1 MAPDALGF
9 VDVLWRVLAV
19 LFLVGLNGFFV
30 AAEFAIVKVR
40 TSQLATLAAT
50 GNRRAQRAA
59 GVVERLDAYLSATQ
73 LGITLA
79 SLGLGWLGEPAVA
92 AMIDPV
98 IARFTD
104 SDTVLHAVSFAIAFG
119 IITFLHIVLG
129 ELAPKSLAIQ
139 KAQGTTLA
147 IAAPLKL
154 FYVLFR
160 PAIWL
165 LNGTAN
171 ALLRV
176 VGIHP
181 ASEAE
186 RAHSEEELRL
196 LLAESGKARALST
209 RRAEILLNVMDLKE
223 RTVEEIMVP
232 RPQVTALRTDAP
244 LSENLRIARES
255 GFTRFPLARGG
266 NIDEIVGM
274 VHLKDLLWFSQGASP
289 SASVV
294 PLARDIPAVP
304 ETVSVEML
312 LDRFLKRRAHMA
324 LVVDEHGGTA
334 GLVTLEDVLEEFV
347 GEIQDEFDVDE
358 HALIRPVDGGG
369 WMIEGGAP
377 LHRVSDVLGLELDD
391 EVDATTFGGFVVEK
405 LGRVPTP
412 GVELSFADYLAV
424 VRSADRKRV
433 KTVQVTRRELPL
445 DDDAQ
450 AE

>member
-1 MAPDALGF
+1 MAADLGLF
-9 VDVLWRVLAV
+9 DVAWRVGAV
-19 LFLVGLNGFFV
+19 LLLVALNGFFV

-40 TSQLATLAAT
+40 TSQLATLVQA
-50 GNRRAQRAA
+50 GNRRAARASL
-59 GVVERLDAYLSATQ
+59 VVEHLDAYLSATQ

-92 AMIDPV
+92 AMIEPT
-98 IARFTD
+98 IGRFTD
-104 SDTVLHAVSFAIAFG
+104 SATVLHTVSFAISFG

-147 IAAPLKL
+147 IAAPLRF
-154 FYVLFR
+154 FYLVFR

-171 ALLRV
+171 LLLRA
-176 VGIHP
+176 VGIGP
-181 ASEAE
+181 ASESE
-186 RAHSEEELRL
+186 IVHSEEELRL
-196 LLAESGKARALST
+196 LLAESSRARALSR
-209 RRAEILLNVMDLKE
+209 RRAEILMNVMDMRE

-232 RPQVTALRTDAP
+232 RPEITALDTAAP

-255 GFTRFPLARGG
+255 GFTRFPLAKGG
-266 NIDEIVGM
+266 NLDEIIGM

-289 SASVV
+289 SASIV
-294 PLARDIPAVP
+294 PLARDVPVVP
-304 ETVSVEML
+304 ETVPVEAL

-324 LVVDEHGGTA
+324 LVIDEHGGTA

-347 GEIQDEFDVDE
+347 GEIQDEFDAEE
-358 HALIRPVDGGG
+358 HALIRPLEPGG
-369 WMIEGGAP
+369 WVIEGNAP
-377 LHRVSDVLGLELDD
+377 LHRVSDALGVELDD
-391 EVDATTFGGFVVEK
+391 EVDATTFGGYVVER

-412 GVELSFADYLAV
+412 GTELEFHGYEAV

-433 KTVQVTRRELPL
+433 KTVQVRRREAS
-445 DDDAQ
+445 DD
-450 AE
+450 E